1 MYYER
6 KGEKTIKFIKGNN
19 LQSEI
24 PAPNKKKFQKIE
36 KMMSIS
42 HFIKKRKMVTTRSM
56 MNNTRPITRSQT
68 GKLANFAELQPK
80 KRVKR
85 TKRSAPIPV
94 QSENFVLSIKN
105 PDDLE
110 SIDSEISTIP
120 PPPPS
125 NRDTYIA
132 YTPDYFIDF
141 DDAHDEWEANKKKL
155 ANGMYAYL
163 CMKPL
168 KNGKKCKRVCCDTI
182 GFYSGCKQHYAWEE
196 KENQC
201 II

>member
-1 MYYER
+1 
-6 KGEKTIKFIKGNN
+6 
-19 LQSEI
+19 
-24 PAPNKKKFQKIE
+24 
-36 KMMSIS
+36 MMSIS
-42 HFIKKRKMVTTRSM
+42 RFINKRKMVTTRSM
-56 MNNTRPITRSQT
+56 MNNKTYPRTRSQT
-68 GKLANFAELQPK
+68 GKQITTTVFVELQPK
-80 KRVKR
+80 KRTKR
-85 TKRSAPIPV
+85 TVCSVEPS
-94 QSENFVLSIKN
+94 QNHLSIHH

-125 NRDTYIA
+125 DRDNYIA

-155 ANGMYAYL
+155 PNGMYAYL

-168 KNGKKCKRVCCDTI
+168 KNGKKCKRVCCDRI

-196 KENQC
+196 KENQY

>member
-1 MYYER
+1 
-6 KGEKTIKFIKGNN
+6 
-19 LQSEI
+19 
-24 PAPNKKKFQKIE
+24 
-36 KMMSIS
+36 
-42 HFIKKRKMVTTRSM
+42 MVTTRSM
-56 MNNTRPITRSQT
+56 MNNTHPMTRSQT

-85 TKRSAPIPV
+85 TKCSAAQIPV
-94 QSENFVLSIKN
+94 QQQSDNNVLSIKN

-120 PPPPS
+120 PPPS
-125 NRDTYIA
+125 DRDTYIA

-141 DDAHDEWEANKKKL
+141 DDAHNEWEANKKKL

-196 KENQC
+196 KENQY

>member
-1 MYYER
+1 
-6 KGEKTIKFIKGNN
+6 
-19 LQSEI
+19 
-24 PAPNKKKFQKIE
+24 
-36 KMMSIS
+36 MMSIS
-42 HFIKKRKMVTTRSM
+42 RFINKRKMVTTRSM
-56 MNNTRPITRSQT
+56 NNNKTYPRTRSQT
-68 GKLANFAELQPK
+68 GKQITTTVFVELQPK
-80 KRVKR
+80 KRTKR
-85 TKRSAPIPV
+85 TVCSVEPS
-94 QSENFVLSIKN
+94 QNHLSIHH

-120 PPPPS
+120 PPPS
-125 NRDTYIA
+125 DRDNYIA

-155 ANGMYAYL
+155 PNGMYAYL

-168 KNGKKCKRVCCDTI
+168 KNGKKCKRVCCDRI

-196 KENQC
+196 KENQY